1 VCDVRGLLTRDAR
14 PRYAEFS
21 ARVANNEWDTS
32 PESLTTF
39 QTHFTAMGMLG
50 SSEFKDERGTGVR
63 QDPPTSEFIDSWND
77 THPDD
82 NFDAVL
88 KNVDASLLTIFE
100 AVTHVYPSLP
110 HPTGQPISPNATW
123 SLEEVNQGPGVC
135 MYGVDV
141 MVMEDLSVKV
151 LEVQWAPDTDL
162 IYGKVDKEFWNE
174 TFRTMFLERDEAKT
188 NRYVRCTN

>member
-1 VCDVRGLLTRDAR
+1 MLVLSDSATVCKYMLINTLK
-14 PRYAEFS
+14 PPQSYA
-21 ARVANNEWDTS
+21 
-32 PESLTTF
+32 
-39 QTHFTAMGMLG
+39 
-50 SSEFKDERGTGVR
+50 
-63 QDPPTSEFIDSWND
+63 
-77 THPDD
+77 
-82 NFDAVL
+82 
-88 KNVDASLLTIFE
+88 
-100 AVTHVYPSLP
+100 
-110 HPTGQPISPNATW
+110 
-123 SLEEVNQGPGVC
+123 NQGPGVC